1 MTRIDFYFNAESRL
15 QFANRIATK
24 ALQQK
29 LRIAIFSKD
38 ETLTRAVDK
47 LMWSHPTTGFI
58 PHCVG
63 IDKLA
68 DETPVVVVQNT
79 DCPLHL
85 DVLINLDQEPPPRF
99 ERFQRLIEIVSR
111 DDKSDQENARKRF
124 RFYKDRGYA
133 MAHHNL
139 ETLAKGVS
147 NGG

>member
-15 QFANRIATK
+15 QFASRIAVK
-24 ALQQK
+24 ALHNK
-29 LRIAIFSKD
+29 LRITIFCQD
-38 ETLTRAVDK
+38 ETLIRAVDK
-47 LMWSHPTTGFI
+47 LLWSHPSTAFI
-58 PHCVG
+58 PHCAG

-68 DETPVVVVQNT
+68 HETPIVLVENT

-85 DVLINLDQEPPPRF
+85 DVLINLDQDPPPRF

-139 ETLAKGVS
+139 ETLAKGTS
-147 NGG
+147 NG